1 MGSNSQIV
9 EGYNGEDIGQNVFSL
24 KKKGLPFWSPERII
38 KMFWA
43 GRVEL
48 SKMRQSL
55 RASEEETRLAGYLY
69 GRDHETGETREES
82 EILNCCGLIEK

>member
-1 MGSNSQIV
+1 MLNLRA
-9 EGYNGEDIGQNVFSL
+9 EGLEQQFEKN
-24 KKKGLPFWSPERII
+24 GLPFWSPQGII

-48 SKMRQSL
+48 SKMRQSP
-55 RASEEETRLAGYLY
+55 RDSEAETRLASYLY
-69 GRDHETGETREES
+69 GRDNEMGETREES